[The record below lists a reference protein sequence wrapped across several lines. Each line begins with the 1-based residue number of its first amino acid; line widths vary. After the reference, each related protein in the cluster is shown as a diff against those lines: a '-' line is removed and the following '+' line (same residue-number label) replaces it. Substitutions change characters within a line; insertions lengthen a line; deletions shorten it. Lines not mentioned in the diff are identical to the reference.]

1 MIEIKVQDLPIT
13 HREYFGI
20 MEHYFERS
28 VNPDDFCEDLPI
40 RKIGICKLW
49 QHSDFFLDTDI
60 DWKWEYEGEFDKIRL
75 VIDFYY
81 PREEFE
87 EREMHSLAFTID
99 APCCGTFANI
109 DTFYHGINPGYG
121 EDDDNMTEE
130 LVVKLKE
137 YFSKAESVDVY
148 ASYYS
153 DDDKIELG

>member
-1 MIEIKVQDLPIT
+1 MIEIKAQDLPIL

-20 MEHYFERS
+20 MEHYFERT

-49 QHSDFFLDTDI
+49 QHSDFFLDTDL
-60 DWKWEYEGEFDKIRL
+60 DWNWEYEGEFEKIKL
-75 VIDFYY
+75 VINFYY
-81 PREEFE
+81 PRENFE

-99 APCCGTFANI
+99 APVCGIFANI

-130 LVVKLKE
+130 LVAQLKE
-137 YFSKAESVDVY
+137 YFSKAESVDVC

-153 DDDKIELG
+153 DDDEIELE